1 MDPRSHVILRSSL
14 SKKTETSIMDG
25 TPEGIFYVRQNCPGY
40 ITARLRSGAVQRRL
54 TKVFWELRDWLER
67 KD

>member
-1 MDPRSHVILRSSL
+1 MDPRSQVILRSSL
-14 SKKTETSIMDG
+14 SKKTETSIIDG
-25 TPEGIFYVRQNCPGY
+25 TPEGIFCVRQNCPGD